1 MTTTNPIERTVST
14 WDDRIALQFRVIGS
28 GPPLVYLHPAG
39 GLVWDQF
46 LERLSRHYTIY
57 APYFPGTAP
66 GDTFAIHQVD
76 DIFDVVLAYE
86 GALRALGLVGAP
98 VIGQSFGGM
107 LAAELASVFPSLFS
121 RVVLLDP
128 AGLWTKELPWNLD
141 FMSVPPDQLPGLLFE
156 DPTGEG
162 ARAMFPIPTSPE
174 EALAGAVAGI
184 WTLGCVAKF
193 LWPVPDRG
201 LSKRLHRITAPTLI
215 MWGDK
220 DRLIP
225 VAYAHEYGRRIAN
238 STVEIV
244 PDCGHIPQVEKTDS
258 TLASVTRFLADT
270 VAEERRPQSAAV
282 AG

>member
-14 WDDRIALQFRVIGS
+14 WDDRIALRFDVIGS

-39 GLVWDQF
+39 GLVWDPF
-46 LERLSRHYTIY
+46 LEQLSADHTIY

-66 GDTFAIHQVD
+66 GDTFAVHQVD

-86 GALRALGLVGAP
+86 SALRALDLVGAP

-121 RVVLLDP
+121 RIVLLDP
-128 AGLWTKELPWNLD
+128 AGLWSKEHPWNLD
-141 FMSVPPDQLPGLLFE
+141 FMFASPDQLPGLLFE
-156 DPTGEG
+156 DPDGEG
-162 ARAMFPIPTSPE
+162 ARSMFPVPSSPE
-174 EALAGAVAGI
+174 EAITGAVAAI

-193 LWPVPDRG
+193 LWPIPDRG

-215 MWGDK
+215 MWGAK

-244 PDCGHIPQVEKTDS
+244 PDCGHIPQVEKTET
-258 TLASVTRFLADT
+258 TLASVTSFLTDT
-270 VAEERRPQSAAV
+270 VGEDRRSHSAAV